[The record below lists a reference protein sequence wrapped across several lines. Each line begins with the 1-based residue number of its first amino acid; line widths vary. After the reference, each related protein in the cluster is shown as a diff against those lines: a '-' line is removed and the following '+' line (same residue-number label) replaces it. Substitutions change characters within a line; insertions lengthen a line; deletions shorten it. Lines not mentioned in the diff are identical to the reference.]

1 MRFWLKRRDKIVH
14 SYSLVGYLLSPN
26 QTIMNHAYENRSLI
40 HHKAVVD
47 LIRKLIVDPKL
58 VGDEKARNLAES
70 INTFWDEY
78 HLFVNK
84 QKMFK
89 FDHMWEPAARGD
101 RVPAYRWH
109 QRWSLHTTKV
119 LGKLAC
125 IVESKILGIG
135 TAERNWKQVKLMKSG
150 QRSNIQSE
158 KCKKQVTLYGNYQQV
173 KARAKAETLSS
184 AGKLWED
191 ADFKSLKM
199 DEYCKDMVEALD
211 ANARPTKMFRNWQ
224 ETWERKPVGANGDV
238 LLLERLQLKYIGFKL
253 DENEGDHRVFTVHAI
268 ELKKEPRR
276 KFYQLVAVTKE
287 FDKSLSFEDNDLM
300 HYDVWDFCGETY
312 DCFRVYYDEYA
323 DDDGVNVYEKGG
335 VCDSEDKGD
344 VED

>member
-1 MRFWLKRRDKIVH
+1 MRFWIKRRDKLVH

-26 QTIMNHAYENRSLI
+26 QTIMDHAYENRSVI
-40 HHKAVVD
+40 HQEAVVN
-47 LIRKLIVDPKL
+47 LIQKLIVDPKL
-58 VGDEKARNLAES
+58 VGVDKSQSLAES
-70 INTFWDEY
+70 ISRFWEEY
-78 HLFVNK
+78 
-84 QKMFK
+84 
-89 FDHMWEPAARGD
+89 
-101 RVPAYRWH
+101 
-109 QRWSLHTTKV
+109 
-119 LGKLAC
+119 
-125 IVESKILGIG
+125 
-135 TAERNWKQVKLMKSG
+135 NWF
-150 QRSNIQSE
+150 
-158 KCKKQVTLYGNYQQV
+158 
-173 KARAKAETLSS
+173 ARARAEKLSS

-211 ANARPTKMFRNWQ
+211 ASARPTKMFRNWQ

-268 ELKKEPRR
+268 ELKREPRR

-323 DDDGVNVYEKGG
+323 TKIMSSQSSFKAASF
-335 VCDSEDKGD
+335 VCCNRRYDTKPST
-344 VED
+344 